1 LGEIVVGGYVSN
13 RILQSIGNIFFIT
26 LLVFLLARATGDPSN
41 VFIPDELPQ
50 EEVDAFKERLGLD
63 KPIYL
68 QYWVFITNLARGDF
82 GESIRGHRPVRQMLV
97 ERLPATF
104 SLGLAAFLVA
114 IIMGIPLGVLSAV
127 YRDTAIDRVAKVVAF
142 LGQSTPSFWLAIMLI
157 LFFGV
162 FFFQQGLP
170 SLPISGR
177 GGPETYILPA
187 LAMGWSPVAG
197 LLRLTRSAMLDVLDS
212 DYVTMARAKGLS
224 EKVVIWKH
232 SLRNALIPVLTYSG
246 LLFGGFM
253 NGSVVVEQV
262 FAWPGVGR
270 MALTSVSGRDYPVIQ
285 GVVIMI
291 GVFYIVINLLVDI
304 LYAYVDP
311 RIKYTKA

>member
-1 LGEIVVGGYVSN
+1 MGRYVAN
-13 RILQSIGNIFFIT
+13 RIAQSLVNILFIT
-26 LLVFLLARATGDPSN
+26 VLVFLLARATGDPAD
-41 VFIPDELPQ
+41 VFIDDSLPP
-50 EEVDAFKERLGLD
+50 EAAEAFRVRLGLD
-63 KPIYL
+63 QPIYV
-68 QYWVFITNLARGDF
+68 QYWVFIKDLSRGDL
-82 GESIRGHRPVRQMLV
+82 GDSVRGHRPVTEMLV

-104 SLGLAAFLVA
+104 SLALVA
-114 IIMGIPLGVLSAV
+114 MGIAMVMGIPLGVLSAV
-127 YRDTAIDRVAKVVAF
+127 YRGTVIDRAAKIVAF
-142 LGQSTPSFWLAIMLI
+142 LGQSTPSFWLGIMLM

-177 GGPETYILPA
+177 GGAATYILPSFT
-187 LAMGWSPVAG
+187 MGWFVVAG
-197 LLRLTRSAMLDVLDS
+197 LVRLTRSSMLDVLDS
-212 DYVTMARAKGLS
+212 DYVTMARAKGLN

-232 SLRNALIPVLTYSG
+232 ALRNAMIPVLTYSG
-246 LLFGGFM
+246 LILGGFM

-270 MALTSVSGRDYPVIQ
+270 MALTAVSGRDYPVVQ

-304 LYAYVDP
+304 LYVMIDP
-311 RIKYTKA
+311 RIKYSNS

>member
-1 LGEIVVGGYVSN
+1 MGRYIAN
-13 RILQSIGNIFFIT
+13 RIGQSIVNILFIT
-26 LLVFLLARATGDPSN
+26 VLVFLLARATGDPAD
-41 VFIPDELPQ
+41 VFIDDSLPPETAQ
-50 EEVDAFKERLGLD
+50 AFRVKLGLD
-63 KPIYL
+63 QPIYI
-68 QYWVFITNLARGDF
+68 QYWVFLKDLSRGDL
-82 GESIRGHRPVRQMLV
+82 GQSLRGHRPVTQMLI

-104 SLGLAAFLVA
+104 SLGLVA
-114 IIMGIPLGVLSAV
+114 MGIAMVMGIPLGVLSAV
-127 YRDTAIDRVAKVVAF
+127 YRGTVIDRAAKIVAF
-142 LGQSTPSFWLAIMLI
+142 LGQSTPSFWLGIMLM

-187 LAMGWSPVAG
+187 FTMGWFVVAG
-197 LLRLTRSAMLDVLDS
+197 LVRLTRSSMLDVLDS
-212 DYVTMARAKGLS
+212 DYVTMARAKGLN
-224 EKVVIWKH
+224 ETIVIWKH
-232 SLRNALIPVLTYSG
+232 ALRNAMIPVLTYSG
-246 LLFGGFM
+246 LILGGFM

-270 MALTSVSGRDYPVIQ
+270 MALTAVSGRDFPVVQ

-304 LYAYVDP
+304 LYVVVDP
-311 RIKYTKA
+311 RIKYANS

>member
-1 LGEIVVGGYVSN
+1 
-13 RILQSIGNIFFIT
+13 
-26 LLVFLLARATGDPSN
+26 
-41 VFIPDELPQ
+41 
-50 EEVDAFKERLGLD
+50 
-63 KPIYL
+63 
-68 QYWVFITNLARGDF
+68 
-82 GESIRGHRPVRQMLV
+82 
-97 ERLPATF
+97 
-104 SLGLAAFLVA
+104 
-114 IIMGIPLGVLSAV
+114 
-127 YRDTAIDRVAKVVAF
+127 
-142 LGQSTPSFWLAIMLI
+142 
-157 LFFGV
+157 
-162 FFFQQGLP
+162 
-170 SLPISGR
+170 
-177 GGPETYILPA
+177 
-187 LAMGWSPVAG
+187 
-197 LLRLTRSAMLDVLDS
+197 MLDVLDS

>member
-1 LGEIVVGGYVSN
+1 VGRYVAN
-13 RILQSIGNIFFIT
+13 RIAQSLVNILFIT
-26 LLVFLLARATGDPSN
+26 VLVFLLARATGDPAD
-41 VFIPDELPQ
+41 VFIDDSLPP
-50 EEVDAFKERLGLD
+50 EAAEAFRVRLGLD
-63 KPIYL
+63 QPIYV
-68 QYWVFITNLARGDF
+68 QYWVFIKDLSRGDL
-82 GESIRGHRPVRQMLV
+82 GDSVRGHRPVTEMLV

-104 SLGLAAFLVA
+104 SLALVA
-114 IIMGIPLGVLSAV
+114 MGIAMVMGIPLGVLSAV
-127 YRDTAIDRVAKVVAF
+127 YRGTVIDRAAKIVAF
-142 LGQSTPSFWLAIMLI
+142 LGQSTPSFWLGIMLM

-177 GGPETYILPA
+177 GGAATYILPSFT
-187 LAMGWSPVAG
+187 MGWFVVAG
-197 LLRLTRSAMLDVLDS
+197 LVRLTRSSMLDVLDS
-212 DYVTMARAKGLS
+212 DYVTMARAKGLN

-232 SLRNALIPVLTYSG
+232 ALRNAMIPVLTYSG
-246 LLFGGFM
+246 LILGGFM

-270 MALTSVSGRDYPVIQ
+270 MALTAVSGRDYPVVQ

-304 LYAYVDP
+304 LYVMIDP
-311 RIKYTKA
+311 RIKYSNS